1 MKFENGLDF
10 DNSAQREIYDY
21 VERRG
26 ATPSKKVRQA
36 LGFDKTPF
44 GHHLAVLCRDGYLR
58 KTDGTLEVAFEVGD
72 GESHVAGDITYSIR
86 PARQADLGGL
96 VGVIRSVA
104 GDGAYIEAENVA
116 EMIDYENALLRHNDV
131 KSRMIFV
138 ATVDKEVV
146 GWVHLDLPEIDK
158 LCHTARLTVG
168 VLTEHRGDGLGEAL
182 LDRGSTWATD
192 RGFERL
198 YNSVPASNDQA
209 KAFLEANGWGVE
221 AIRENHYRIDGEYVD
236 EVMMDCELSATH
248 P

>member
-1 MKFENGLDF
+1 MKIENRLDF
-10 DNSAQREIYDY
+10 DNTDQREIYDY

-26 ATPSKKVRQA
+26 TTTPEEARQA
-36 LGFDKTPF
+36 LGFDKTSF
-44 GHHLAVLCRDGYLR
+44 GHHLAVLRRDGYLR
-58 KTDGTLEVAFEVGD
+58 ETGGTLEVAFEMSDGD
-72 GESHVAGDITYSIR
+72 SHVADDITYTIR

-104 GDGAYIEAENVA
+104 GDGTYIEAENIA
-116 EMIDYENALLRHNDV
+116 EIIDYENALLRHNDV

-138 ATVDKEVV
+138 ATVDEEVV

-158 LCHTARLTVG
+158 LRHTARLTVG

-182 LDRGSTWATD
+182 LDQGSIWATN

-221 AIRENHYRIDGEYVD
+221 AIREDHYSINDEYVD
-236 EVMMDCELSATH
+236 EVMMDCELPATH
-248 P
+248 L